1 MKIGAKKVMSLVL
14 TIALTI
20 SLCGCGGVNANSQSS
35 STVTQNGSSQNT
47 STEVSSTVSGG
58 ESSSANSMPIF
69 SVNGLLGAI
78 TGIFNPSNNNSS
90 KVSSASSVTSSKVS
104 SASSAVTSSK
114 EEPKPDPRYTF
125 DGSISLEVLN
135 NYLNRA
141 MTYCQIL
148 RGNESFADIKN
159 DIIGVGAKYIQRAA
173 CNWPPSNWEHGLA
186 ADTKN
191 RLAEIHKIDPYI
203 IFEACIFEIVTK
215 SVEKISIPS
224 FVFAEF
230 GIKAEERTFDYEKML
245 FPDGYGVNKW
255 GADSSIPDIT
265 RLETQMFFYYRACFF
280 MDQGFEALHL
290 GQTNL
295 IGRSD
300 TNNENWTKVI
310 GKIRAYAKKNARRH
324 YVIINGHNPSQ
335 NFNGTDGKMLVD
347 FNAFPLRISV
357 APGEGDHKPSE
368 LNPQRCV
375 ITPGVGDAVYKK
387 NIKGTSPSGWTT
399 DKYPYLVEV
408 DNWGIMAEKY
418 HNKASSPYWGFDEIT
433 WFAVQPQW
441 YRQKFIEDLTKQ
453 IDSFNENGHLSIPG
467 KRYTQKVAGVSDA
480 TLYFAASKEGNVNYF
495 GDLNFYRDMWN
506 RLKK

>member
-1 MKIGAKKVMSLVL
+1 MKKNTKKAISLLLAVVL
-14 TIALTI
+14 II

-47 STEVSSTVSGG
+47 SAEVSSAVSGG
-58 ESSSANSMPIF
+58 ENSSANSMPIF
-69 SVNGLLGAI
+69 SMNGLLGAI

-90 KVSSASSVTSSKVS
+90 KISSTSSKVS
-104 SASSAVTSSK
+104 SASSVVTSSK

-173 CNWPPSNWEHGLA
+173 CNWPPMNWEHTIA
-186 ADTKN
+186 ADTKG

-224 FVFAEF
+224 FVFEEF
-230 GIKAEERTFDYEKML
+230 GLKAEARTFDYEKML

-255 GADSSIPDIT
+255 GTDSSIPDIT

-280 MDQGFEALHL
+280 IDQGFEALHL

-310 GKIRAYAKKNARRH
+310 GKIRVYAKKNARRH

-335 NFNGTDGKMLVD
+335 NFKGTDGKMLVD
-347 FNAFPLRISV
+347 FNAFPMRISV

-368 LNPQRCV
+368 LNPQRCD

-387 NIKGTSPSGWTT
+387 NIKGRS
-399 DKYPYLVEV
+399 
-408 DNWGIMAEKY
+408 
-418 HNKASSPYWGFDEIT
+418 
-433 WFAVQPQW
+433 
-441 YRQKFIEDLTKQ
+441 
-453 IDSFNENGHLSIPG
+453 
-467 KRYTQKVAGVSDA
+467 
-480 TLYFAASKEGNVNYF
+480 
-495 GDLNFYRDMWN
+495 
-506 RLKK
+506 